1 MEEHNKLYP
10 NESLNGAVNNPDPVM
25 NDAIETLQE
34 PSLSAD
40 DDADLPF

>member
-1 MEEHNKLYP
+1 MVNIYANMKIQKKL
-10 NESLNGAVNNPDPVM
+10 VNLLM